1 MPKYVVSS
9 TLHEPDWNNSTVL
22 EGDAANEVSTLKQE
36 LTGEILVPASF
47 QLVRTLMEHDLVD
60 ELRLKIYPVV
70 LGDGKRLRRDQR
82 RETHAPRRH
91 QDDRWRRRLPHLRAR
106 PRRLTNGEGAVSMN
120 YYDTLIEVADDCPAK
135 EAQVPQA
142 KGAKKTKAVVEYE
155 LLAKHPYKYTEEDI
169 AFEMY
174 AVLHDI
180 PKAIWPTER
189 KKFLSK
195 GHPHLRVSA
204 LAKRYGW
211 GIHNNAEGKIALV
224 AVESPEYKQL
234 LNDPRITKIRAFRS
248 KRA

>member
-1 MPKYVVSS
+1 
-9 TLHEPDWNNSTVL
+9 
-22 EGDAANEVSTLKQE
+22 
-36 LTGEILVPASF
+36 
-47 QLVRTLMEHDLVD
+47 
-60 ELRLKIYPVV
+60 
-70 LGDGKRLRRDQR
+70 
-82 RETHAPRRH
+82 
-91 QDDRWRRRLPHLRAR
+91 
-106 PRRLTNGEGAVSMN
+106 MN
-120 YYDTLIEVADDCPAK
+120 YHDTLIEVAEDCPVR

-142 KGAKKTKAVVEYE
+142 RGAKKTKAVVEYE
-155 LLAKHPYKYTEEDI
+155 LLVKHPYKYTEEDI

-204 LAKRYGW
+204 LTKRYGW

-224 AVESPEYKQL
+224 AIESSEYKQL
-234 LNDPRITKIRAFRS
+234 TNDPRTTKIRAFRS

>member
-1 MPKYVVSS
+1 M
-9 TLHEPDWNNSTVL
+9 
-22 EGDAANEVSTLKQE
+22 
-36 LTGEILVPASF
+36 
-47 QLVRTLMEHDLVD
+47 
-60 ELRLKIYPVV
+60 
-70 LGDGKRLRRDQR
+70 
-82 RETHAPRRH
+82 
-91 QDDRWRRRLPHLRAR
+91 
-106 PRRLTNGEGAVSMN
+106 SMN

-142 KGAKKTKAVVEYE
+142 SGAKKTKAMVEYE

-169 AFEMY
+169 AFEVY

-189 KKFLSK
+189 TKLLSK

-211 GIHNNAEGKIALV
+211 GIHNNAEGKLALV

>member
-1 MPKYVVSS
+1 
-9 TLHEPDWNNSTVL
+9 
-22 EGDAANEVSTLKQE
+22 
-36 LTGEILVPASF
+36 
-47 QLVRTLMEHDLVD
+47 
-60 ELRLKIYPVV
+60 
-70 LGDGKRLRRDQR
+70 
-82 RETHAPRRH
+82 
-91 QDDRWRRRLPHLRAR
+91 
-106 PRRLTNGEGAVSMN
+106 
-120 YYDTLIEVADDCPAK
+120 LIEVAEDCPVR

-142 KGAKKTKAVVEYE
+142 RGAKKTKAVVEYE
-155 LLAKHPYKYTEEDI
+155 LLVKHPYKYTEEDI

-204 LAKRYGW
+204 LTKRYGW

-224 AVESPEYKQL
+224 AIESSEYKQL
-234 LNDPRITKIRAFRS
+234 TNDPRTTKIRAFRS